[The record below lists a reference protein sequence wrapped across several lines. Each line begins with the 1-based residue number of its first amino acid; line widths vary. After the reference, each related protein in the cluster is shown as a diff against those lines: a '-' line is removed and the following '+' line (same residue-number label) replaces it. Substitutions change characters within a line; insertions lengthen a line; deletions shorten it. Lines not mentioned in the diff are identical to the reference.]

1 MRASPLLT
9 VIRYNHRQ
17 DARMFCSRQ
26 FSQNM
31 RGFPLAEGAN
41 RDESARYRRNLV
53 NLVQRDVPPRSV
65 SYHVDGM
72 QPP

>member
-9 VIRYNHRQ
+9 VTRYNHRQ
-17 DARMFCSRQ
+17 DVRMFCSRQ

-31 RGFPLAEGAN
+31 RGFPSRRAQTATRVPG
-41 RDESARYRRNLV
+41 YRRNLV